1 MSDDGA
7 IRPWITERIC
17 EALDQADL
25 ARLTASDLDDSAL
38 IGATI
43 QLAEDL
49 ETFALSLAA
58 RLSEIGEAPSGTEK
72 PRSAAVVRHDDS
84 TRPRLT

>member
-1 MSDDGA
+1 MSDVGA
-7 IRPWITERIC
+7 MRPWITARIC

-49 ETFALSLAA
+49 EAFALSLAA
-58 RLSEIGEAPSGTEK
+58 RLSEIGEAPGGTDEA
-72 PRSAAVVRHDDS
+72 PQCSRCPA
-84 TRPRLT
+84 

>member
-58 RLSEIGEAPSGTEK
+58 RLSEIGEARG
-72 PRSAAVVRHDDS
+72 RADGARAAVVRHDGS
-84 TRPRLT
+84 TMPRLT

>member
-1 MSDDGA
+1 MGDDGTM
-7 IRPWITERIC
+7 RPWITERIR

-25 ARLTASDLDDSAL
+25 ARLTVSDLEDHVL

-49 ETFALSLAA
+49 ETFALTLAA
-58 RLSEIGEAPSGTEK
+58 RLSEIGETPGGADGAPRRRRC
-72 PRSAAVVRHDDS
+72 PAVH
-84 TRPRLT
+84 P

>member
-7 IRPWITERIC
+7 MRSWITARIL

-25 ARLTASDLDDSAL
+25 ARATASDLDDHILLS
-38 IGATI
+38 ATI

-49 ETFALSLAA
+49 EAFARSLGA
-58 RLSEIGEAPSGTEK
+58 RLAEIG
-72 PRSAAVVRHDDS
+72 
-84 TRPRLT
+84 

>member
-7 IRPWITERIC
+7 IGPWITQRIC

-25 ARLTASDLDDSAL
+25 ARLTASDLDDCVL

-49 ETFALSLAA
+49 ETFALALAA
-58 RLSEIGEAPSGTEK
+58 RLFEIGGAPGGVDGT
-72 PRSAAVVRHDDS
+72 PRRRRCPA
-84 TRPRLT
+84 